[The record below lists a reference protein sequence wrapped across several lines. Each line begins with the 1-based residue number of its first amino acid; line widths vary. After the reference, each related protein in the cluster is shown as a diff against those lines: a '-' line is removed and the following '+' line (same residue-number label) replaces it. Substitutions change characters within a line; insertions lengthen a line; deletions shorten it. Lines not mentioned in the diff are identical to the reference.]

1 MDINDD
7 REITR
12 VRDNIEAGNIETGDR
27 KIVARS
33 FTDLDGLKE
42 FFEYQKKE
50 IIQLTPGSLHA
61 EFLSIQMG
69 DLFFVYNRANQGVQF
84 SGDGTKGYISFA
96 ILWSETE
103 KEYYSFRHAVEPQR
117 TIFGFN
123 NREADEIFPH
133 GVTLTHIIVPVPTFD
148 AYADRLKRYDLGD
161 RFRNKNHVN
170 LLPTEMKE
178 IKDYLKQLIWLAVYK
193 PTWLHQPHIE
203 KLVTDDFLP
212 LLISHI
218 PIKRNSKTFLKPSR
232 RSPLIV
238 RAEQNML
245 ANLDKPLTLKQ
256 LAEDLES
263 SSSALSYGFQDLFG
277 LSPMRYLKV
286 RRLNAVRQH
295 LKAREPQNCEIATLA
310 SQFGFYHPNHFT
322 KDYKTMFGELPS
334 ETLQNT
340 VNVNTSVD
348 ECHLE
353 IRGHQRLA
361 ERCML

>member
-1 MDINDD
+1 MDVNDRKIARD
-7 REITR
+7 R
-12 VRDNIEAGNIETGDR
+12 NNIETGDR
-27 KIVARS
+27 KIVSRS
-33 FTDLDGLKE
+33 FTDLDGFKA
-42 FFEYQKKE
+42 FFEYQGKE
-50 IIQLTPGSLHA
+50 IIQLSPGSLQA
-61 EFLSIQMG
+61 EFLSIQIG
-69 DLFFVYNRANQGVQF
+69 DLYFVYNQANQGVQF
-84 SGDGTKGYISFA
+84 SGEGKKEYISFA
-96 ILWSETE
+96 ILWSEKE
-103 KEYYSFRHAVEPQR
+103 REYYSFRHAVEPHR
-117 TIFGFN
+117 TVFGFN

-148 AYADRLKRYDLGD
+148 AYADRLQRYDLGD

-170 LLPTEMKE
+170 LLPTRMQE
-178 IKDYLKQLIWLAVYK
+178 IKDYLQQLIWLAIYK

-203 KLVTDDFLP
+203 QLVTDDFLP
-212 LLISHI
+212 LLISQI
-218 PIKRNSKTFLKPSR
+218 PIKRNSQAFLKPSR
-232 RSPLIV
+232 RSKLII

-295 LKAREPQNCEIATLA
+295 LKASEPENCTIAILA
-310 SQFGFYHPNHFT
+310 SQFGFYHANHFT

-340 VNVNTSVD
+340 AKVNASRD
-348 ECHLE
+348 EYYLE
-353 IRGHQRLA
+353 SREHKRLA
-361 ERCML
+361 DRCML